1 MERAQTI
8 LWNGPV
14 GVWEFANFRNGTE
27 TVAQAV
33 AKSRAFSVAMGG
45 DTLAVIDRFN
55 LADKLSYVSTS
66 GGAAL
71 EYLEGKRLPG
81 IDVLEARA
89 A

>member
-1 MERAQTI
+1 M
-8 LWNGPV
+8 